1 MMDKQL
7 TILAANPVLSS
18 LLVLLPDSLLL
29 LLPLPSSSNS

>member
-1 MMDKQL
+1 MDKQL

-29 LLPLPSSSNS
+29 PLAPSSNS